1 MHLRHDGS
9 FAALRPA
16 RAPEVPIQ
24 NNIQGFV
31 LFGDSWFDS
40 KFKTDYRPWPVQL
53 AETLK
58 LPVYSYATH
67 QSQSS
72 SLGTQLER
80 ARAEVPKEQRPNL
93 LCLIHTGGNDFIG
106 SEKNY
111 NPFARRNCWPWW
123 ITGGFARRIRG
134 VLANIEDLIDNLVDA
149 GFRSFGVADLP
160 FTSSIPA
167 LWIAI
172 LVRINHRGRRSDRAL
187 DELAERV
194 QARHDGVTC
203 TRFNT
208 KAVLDREVVE
218 RQRSRLRSCLR
229 ARCRRQRRDPLFLG
243 DLFHPSNFLHG
254 QMAEVFMR
262 QIRTP
267 SQISLP
273 TPSDWDASVT
283 DTGRST
289 PSTSTGLERRSE
301 DLSQHFLPRRGS

>member
-1 MHLRHDGS
+1 MSIIDVES
-9 FAALRPA
+9 ISVALP
-16 RAPEVPIQ
+16 

-31 LFGDSWFDS
+31 LFGDSWFDAELT
-40 KFKTDYRPWPVQL
+40 TDYRPWPVQL
-53 AETLK
+53 AEKLK

-106 SEKNY
+106 AEKNY

-172 LVRINHRGRRSDRAL
+172 LVRINHRGRRTDRAL

-194 QARHDGVTC
+194 QGRHAGVTC

-208 KAVLDREVVE
+208 KAVLDREVVA
-218 RQRSRLRSCLR
+218 RRRSCLRSCLL
-229 ARCRRQRRDPLFLG
+229 ARCCRQRRDPLFLG
-243 DLFHPSNFLHG
+243 DLFHPSNFLHA

-262 QIRTP
+262 QIRTLSQFSAQSP
-267 SQISLP
+267 SL
-273 TPSDWDASVT
+273 SDTSVP
-283 DTGRST
+283 DSSGST
-289 PSTSTGLERRSE
+289 RSTSTGLKRGSE
-301 DLSQHFLPRRGS
+301 DLSQHFLPRPDF